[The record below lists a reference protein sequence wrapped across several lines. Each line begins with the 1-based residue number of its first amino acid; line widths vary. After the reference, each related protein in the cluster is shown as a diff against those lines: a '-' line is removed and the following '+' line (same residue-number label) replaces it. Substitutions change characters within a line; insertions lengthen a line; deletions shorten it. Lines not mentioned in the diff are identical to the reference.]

1 MEANK
6 SDFNFI
12 KGLFISDFVVNYD
25 KLLWIFNNQK
35 LWMVCFFFSI
45 LAFELWVDGLSR
57 GQNIYYL
64 NKLKILLNK
73 LHNRII

>member
-35 LWMVCFFFSI
+35 LWMVCFFFYFSFW
-45 LAFELWVDGLSR
+45 AVSR
-57 GQNIYYL
+57 WP
-64 NKLKILLNK
+64 K
-73 LHNRII
+73 